1 MISNPVLPLL
11 GDLDV
16 INEYRNYFTEDE
28 FDLLTDL
35 LKREANKTASAV
47 NMNMNLNMN
56 SNTTSHSSKLS
67 TSESIQKEQMLNHLY
82 YTDYDERRSNALKTI
97 ATINSSSPIYLNG
110 KGQASLKEYYFNNA
124 DSKPDGVDVLINI
137 QEKKSPI
144 RGQPGMKLLFTE

>member
-1 MISNPVLPLL
+1 MLSVL
-11 GDLDV
+11 GDLNV

-35 LKREANKTASAV
+35 LKREANKTTVANSTSSA
-47 NMNMNLNMN
+47 L
-56 SNTTSHSSKLS
+56 SSPNKLS
-67 TSESIQKEQMLNHLY
+67 TSESIRKEQLLNHLY
-82 YTDYDERRSNALKTI
+82 YTDYDERRSDALKTI

-110 KGQASLKEYYFNNA
+110 KGQASLKEYYFNKA

-144 RGQPGMKLLFTE
+144 RGQPGMVVEHR

>member
-1 MISNPVLPLL
+1 MN
-11 GDLDV
+11 V

-35 LKREANKTASAV
+35 LKREANKTSTA
-47 NMNMNLNMN
+47 N
-56 SNTTSHSSKLS
+56 STSSQSTSKLS
-67 TSESIQKEQMLNHLY
+67 TSESIRKEHLLNHLY
-82 YTDYDERRSNALKTI
+82 YTDYDERRSDALKTI

-110 KGQASLKEYYFNNA
+110 KGQASLKEYYLNKA

-144 RGQPGMKLLFTE
+144 RGQPGRS